1 MKHLTIAVIIATL
14 AAPMAYAGPIESA
27 CLKSDR
33 KGVNRAVCN
42 CIQQAADLTLTNSEQ
57 RKAAKFFNDPHQTQ
71 ELRQSSKSNDEKLW
85 LRYKEVGNA
94 AQAFCQI

>member
-14 AAPMAYAGPIESA
+14 AAPMAYAGPIENA

-33 KGVNRAVCN
+33 KGVNRSVCN
-42 CIQQAADLTLTNSEQ
+42 CIQQAADLTLSSSEQ

-85 LRYKEVGNA
+85 LRYKEFGNA

>member
-1 MKHLTIAVIIATL
+1 MKHLGIAVIIATL
-14 AAPMAYAGPIESA
+14 AAPMAYAGPIENA

-42 CIQQAADLTLTNSEQ
+42 CIQQAADLTLSSSEQ

-85 LRYKEVGNA
+85 LRYKEFGNA

>member
-1 MKHLTIAVIIATL
+1 MKHLGIAVIIATL
-14 AAPMAYAGPIESA
+14 AAPMAYAGPIENA

-33 KGVNRAVCN
+33 KGVNRSVCN
-42 CIQQAADLTLTNSEQ
+42 CIQQAADLTLTSSEQ

-85 LRYKEVGNA
+85 LRYKEFGNA

>member
-1 MKHLTIAVIIATL
+1 MKHLGIAVIIATL
-14 AAPMAYAGPIESA
+14 AAPMAYAGPIENA

-33 KGVNRAVCN
+33 EGVNRSVCN
-42 CIQQAADLTLTNSEQ
+42 CIQQAADLTLSSSEQ

-85 LRYKEVGNA
+85 LRYKEFGNA

>member
-1 MKHLTIAVIIATL
+1 MKHLGIAVIIATL
-14 AAPMAYAGPIESA
+14 AAPMAYAGPIENA

-33 KGVNRAVCN
+33 KGVNRSVCN
-42 CIQQAADLTLTNSEQ
+42 CIQQAADLTLSSSEQ

-85 LRYKEVGNA
+85 LRYKEFGNA